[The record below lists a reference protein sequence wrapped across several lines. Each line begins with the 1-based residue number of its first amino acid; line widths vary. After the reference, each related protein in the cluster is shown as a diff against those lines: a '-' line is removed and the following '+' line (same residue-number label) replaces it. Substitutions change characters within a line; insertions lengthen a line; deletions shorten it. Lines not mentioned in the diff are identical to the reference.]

1 MKAADRRPAAQDT
14 MLGHI
19 TGYWI
24 SQMLFVVA
32 QLGVADELA
41 NKPQKPDALA
51 RRVGAQPD
59 ALHRIL
65 RALASVG
72 IFAEMA
78 DGRFKLTPTA
88 ATLRSD
94 VPGSLRNFARM
105 MIDGHNWRGWQELLH
120 GVRSGEVGFDHAY
133 GKPYFDWLRE
143 HPEEDRIFSDS
154 MASISGPENDA
165 IARGYDFGKFDKLV
179 DVGGAHGHLLAT
191 ILRRHKRLRGVLY
204 DQPQVVAGAKGSG
217 FVSAPEVAARCTV
230 EGGDFFVGVP
240 KDADAYL
247 MKYIIHDW
255 NDEKSRAI
263 LRHCREAMRPDGR
276 VLVVEHV
283 IAKGNAPDWAKLLDV
298 NMLALLT
305 GRERTLEQFRALLR
319 SAGLRLRRAHP
330 TQSALRILEAVAD

>member
-1 MKAADRRPAAQDT
+1 MKAADRRPAAQDV

-24 SQMLFVVA
+24 SQMVFVVA
-32 QLGVADELA
+32 ELGVPDVLA
-41 NKPQKPDALA
+41 KKPLTPDALA
-51 RRVGAQPD
+51 KRVGARPD

-72 IFAEMA
+72 IFAETA
-78 DGRFKLTPTA
+78 DGRFRLTPTA

-94 VPGSLRNFARM
+94 APGSLRNFARM
-105 MIDGHNWRGWQELLH
+105 MIADYNWRGWQDLLH
-120 GVRSGEVGFDHAY
+120 GVTTGEVAFERAHGTPFFA
-133 GKPYFDWLRE
+133 FLRA
-143 HPEEDRIFSDS
+143 HPEQDRLFSDS

-165 IARGYDFGKFDKLV
+165 IASAYDFGRFETLV

-191 ILRRHKRLRGVLY
+191 VLRRHKRLRGVLY
-204 DQPQVVAGAKGSG
+204 DQPQVVAGASQSG
-217 FVSAPEVAARCTV
+217 FVSAPDIAARCAI
-230 EGGDFFVGVP
+230 EGGDFFSGVP
-240 KDADAYL
+240 KGADAYM

-255 NDEKSRAI
+255 SDEQSRAI
-263 LRHCREAMRPDGR
+263 LRHCREAMRPEGR

-283 IAKGNAPDWAKLLDV
+283 IGKGNAPDWAKLLDV

-330 TQSALRILEAVAD
+330 TKSALRILEASAD

>member
-1 MKAADRRPAAQDT
+1 MKATDRRPAAQDL

-19 TGYWI
+19 TGYWV

-32 QLGVADELA
+32 QLGVAD
-41 NKPQKPDALA
+41 ALA
-51 RRVGAQPD
+51 KKPLAPAALAAKVGAQPD

-72 IFAEMA
+72 IFAETA

-105 MIDGHNWRGWQELLH
+105 MIDGYNWRGWQELLH
-120 GVRSGEVGFDHAY
+120 GVRTGEVGFEHAH
-133 GKPYFDWLRE
+133 GKPFFAYLRE
-143 HPEEDRIFSDS
+143 HPDLDRVFSDS
-154 MASISGPENDA
+154 MASISGPENA
-165 IARGYDFGKFDKLV
+165 AVARGYDFGRFETLV

-191 ILRRHKRLRGVLY
+191 VLRRHKRLRGVLY
-204 DQPQVVAGAKGSG
+204 DQPQVVEAARSSG
-217 FVSAPEVAARCTV
+217 FVTTPEVAARCTI
-230 EGGDFFVGVP
+230 EGGDFFARVP
-240 KDADAYL
+240 KDADAYM

-255 NDEKSRAI
+255 SDERAGTI
-263 LRHCREAMRPDGR
+263 LRHCRDAMRPGGR
-276 VLVVEHV
+276 VLVIEHV

-305 GRERTLEQFRALLR
+305 GRERTLEQFRALFR
-319 SAGLRLRRAHP
+319 SAGLRLLRSHA
-330 TQSALRILEAVAD
+330 TKSALRILEARSD